1 MRCVSVP
8 SFGSRTAAPGTRST
22 GCWTGRPGLFTGTQR
37 PTLSHR
43 AVVPATDGYDQR
55 SLIYQLLWCFE
66 YGAASA
72 RHAADTATLKRRL
85 GLV

>member
-1 MRCVSVP
+1 M
-8 SFGSRTAAPGTRST
+8 T
-22 GCWTGRPGLFTGTQR
+22 GPAFWQEY
-37 PTLSHR
+37 R